1 MKIYSAQFKGTTTV
15 STGSNVSLTGSFS
28 GSIYGFDDT
37 IQYSSSVSSDLLNL
51 ESKSA
56 SVDISISNINQY
68 TGSND
73 TKWTTLTNITSSLIA
88 ATGSYA
94 TTGSNS
100 FYGTQV
106 FSGSVFIAN
115 DLVVQ
120 GSSSIQYISA
130 SSVSIGTNIV
140 QLNTANPSVRFAG
153 LTIIDSGSV
162 GGSGS
167 FLYDSLQDEFIFVH
181 RGNGTNIT
189 SSHFVL
195 GPETYDNLGNEI
207 YLSCNTLS
215 KGTGKE
221 HLIDSCIFDNG
232 TTTCIKNN
240 LVGTGTACF
249 ASSVTAATT
258 LSIGGADQGYQLDVK
273 KSSTGDSTF
282 DTIANFYKAST
293 NGTQLLIRAK
303 NSLID
308 LAGSYVIGGGGPNT
322 GLSFSVSPSA
332 CSPTEAMRI
341 ISDGT
346 IGIGITTGTGKLFL
360 KQSNACFY
368 DGINVYASSNDAFT
382 GIGNTGALAV
392 VFSSYNTTAG
402 AYSPLA
408 FFTSDL
414 ERMRITSGGNVV
426 IGNTNP
432 FGGLTVSEFTANDC
446 NDSISLFYRG
456 TTGSHESLVKFYD
469 FRCQINASIGNNLHD
484 DTPGSPRA
492 RLVFK
497 TSNGGS
503 PIERL
508 RITSEGCIMLCN
520 NNLPL
525 ASISNF
531 GYSGT
536 YQVLILGNTNNGQT
550 KSLAFGVDIS
560 GNNSGAFSGYGNEY
574 IWRCAGSFITPNSA
588 NNGYNTLLG
597 WNTTG
602 CISFPNAICTP
613 TISITSNPIG
623 VEYLIIAGG
632 GGGGWDVGGGGGAG
646 GVLNDS
652 TGIWPGT
659 YNIGIG
665 AGGAGKTGGGGVS
678 TTQLG
683 YNTYAIGLMAIGGGG
698 GGNYSGGHGSAG
710 GSGGGG
716 AGYGSTTYAGFG
728 MKGQGFEGGC
738 GINVAGTSSTGGAGG
753 GAGGVGPSSIN
764 SAGGSTNGGVGII
777 STIIGEHRSYG
788 CGGRGGGDNWTGPMY
803 NGTANTGGGGDGA
816 GNPNE
821 GCSGGSGIVILKM
834 KNTNSATF
842 SGGLTTYTCTNVAC
856 YNIYV
861 VTAGA
866 GTVTIS

>member
-1 MKIYSAQFKGTTTV
+1 MLMSGPRTSTLGTE
-15 STGSNVSLTGSFS
+15 SPLTCNYIAKS
-28 GSIYGFDDT
+28 G
-37 IQYSSSVSSDLLNL
+37 
-51 ESKSA
+51 
-56 SVDISISNINQY
+56 
-68 TGSND
+68 
-73 TKWTTLTNITSSLIA
+73 
-88 ATGSYA
+88 
-94 TTGSNS
+94 
-100 FYGTQV
+100 
-106 FSGSVFIAN
+106 
-115 DLVVQ
+115 
-120 GSSSIQYISA
+120 
-130 SSVSIGTNIV
+130 
-140 QLNTANPSVRFAG
+140 
-153 LTIIDSGSV
+153 
-162 GGSGS
+162 GGDH
-167 FLYDSLQDEFIFVH
+167 LYDSCI
-181 RGNGTNIT
+181 
-189 SSHFVL
+189 
-195 GPETYDNLGNEI
+195 
-207 YLSCNTLS
+207 
-215 KGTGKE
+215 
-221 HLIDSCIFDNG
+221 IDDG

-240 LVGTGTACF
+240 LIGTGT
-249 ASSVTAATT
+249 
-258 LSIGGADQGYQLDVK
+258 
-273 KSSTGDSTF
+273 
-282 DTIANFYKAST
+282 
-293 NGTQLLIRAK
+293 
-303 NSLID
+303 
-308 LAGSYVIGGGGPNT
+308 SYFVEN
-322 GLSFSVSPSA
+322 V
-332 CSPTEAMRI
+332 
-341 ISDGT
+341 
-346 IGIGITTGTGKLFL
+346 GIGIASPAEKIHVFGSSGATSPRILI
-360 KQSNACFY
+360 QSHDTANA
-368 DGINVYASSNDAFT
+368 
-382 GIGNTGALAV
+382 
-392 VFSSYNTTAG
+392 TAG
-402 AYSPLA
+402 LTLYGRD
-408 FFTSDL
+408 TSNVNKVSEIVTSGCDL
-414 ERMRITSGGNVV
+414 TIGVNSAERMRITSTGRIGIGTCSPGALLAVHGASGVDGFGFFMGGAGTTLGGIKVGNDVTTYGSLYFDNATNDVLLLQQYPIGNLRLGTNSGEKMRITNSGNVI
-426 IGNTNP
+426 IGNITP

-456 TTGSHESLVKFYD
+456 TTGAHESLVKFYD

-484 DTPGSPRA
+484 DTTGSPRA

-508 RITSEGCIMLCN
+508 RITSEGCIILSN

-531 GYSGT
+531 GYSSS
-536 YQVLILGNTNNGQT
+536 YEVLTLGNTNNGQT
-550 KSLAFGVDIS
+550 KSLAFGVDVS
-560 GNNSGAFSGYGNEY
+560 GNASGAFSGFGNEY
-574 IWRCAGSFITPNSA
+574 IWRCAGSFITPNAA

-602 CISFPNAICTP
+602 CISFPNAICAR

-646 GVLNDS
+646 GVLNGS

-698 GGNYSGGHGSAG
+698 GGNYSGGHGSSG

-738 GINVAGTSSTGGAGG
+738 GINVANTASTGGGGG
-753 GAGGVGPSSIN
+753 GAGGIGPSSVN
-764 SAGGSTNGGVGII
+764 NAGGSTTGGVGII

-788 CGGRGGGDNWTGPMY
+788 CGGRGGGDNWTGPMI